1 MSAPTREPDGRRAGA
16 ARRST
21 WPRYLRLGAWAL
33 VVVAAGGTV
42 LRWVDAASSPVA
54 LVQSLTPYAAVLVLL
69 ALCSAL
75 FPGPWKARVAL
86 TGACLLVLAVHAAI
100 WLPWLTEDEPRPG
113 TELTVMTVNLYVG
126 RADPEAVVDEVRRQD
141 ADILV
146 LTEVSPGSMAELLRL
161 GIDDPLPHALP
172 DPVPARGSTIIRSR
186 LPLSPLPAERGGSAT
201 LPVSESPVGVL
212 AAANVGKD
220 VVVRGVHPT
229 HPVGPRR
236 VELWHAGLE
245 ALTDAIGDT
254 RGPMIVAGDFNASVD
269 HPVMRQL
276 MAPSLRDAHEVAG
289 AGRPATWPR
298 ERGFVPFVHID
309 HVLVRGLDV
318 ATATEVTIPGS
329 DHKAVVARLVVPA
342 G

>member
-1 MSAPTREPDGRRAGA
+1 MPA
-16 ARRST
+16 ARPST
-21 WPRYLRLGAWAL
+21 WASFLRLVAWVL
-33 VVVAAGGTV
+33 VVGAAGGTA

-54 LVQSLTPYAAVLVLL
+54 LVQSLTPYAAVLVFL
-69 ALCSAL
+69 ALCGTL
-75 FPGPWKARVAL
+75 LPGPWKARVVLA
-86 TGACLLVLAVHAAI
+86 GACLLVLAVHAAI
-100 WLPWLTEDEPRPG
+100 WVPWLTEEEPQAG

-126 RADPEAVVDEVRRQD
+126 RADLEAVVDEVRRQD

-146 LTEVSPGSMAELLRL
+146 LTEVSPGSMTELVRL

-172 DPVPARGSTIIRSR
+172 DPVTARGSTIIRSR
-186 LPLSPLPAERGGSAT
+186 LPLTPLPAQPAGSAT

-229 HPVGPRR
+229 HPVGRR
-236 VELWHAGLE
+236 VELWHATLND
-245 ALTDAIGDT
+245 LTGAIGDT

-276 MAPSLRDAHEVAG
+276 MAPGLRDAHEVAG

-318 ATATEVTIPGS
+318 ASATEVVIPGS
-329 DHKAVVARLVVPA
+329 DHEAVVARVVVPA

>member
-1 MSAPTREPDGRRAGA
+1 V
-16 ARRST
+16 
-21 WPRYLRLGAWAL
+21 AWVL
-33 VVVAAGGTV
+33 VVVAAGGTA

-54 LVQSLTPYAAVLVLL
+54 LVQSLTPYVAVLVLL
-69 ALCSAL
+69 ALCGAL
-75 FPGPWKARVAL
+75 FPGPWKARVVLA
-86 TGACLLVLAVHAAI
+86 GACLLVLAVHAAI
-100 WLPWLTEDEPRPG
+100 WVPWLTKEEPRPG

-126 RADPEAVVDEVRRQD
+126 RADAEAIVDEVRRHD

-161 GIDDPLPHALP
+161 GIDGPLPHALP

-186 LPLSPLPAERGGSAT
+186 LPLTPVPADRGGSAT

-229 HPVGPRR
+229 HPVGRR
-236 VELWHAGLE
+236 VKLWHAGLND
-245 ALTDAIGDT
+245 LTDAIGDT

-276 MAPSLRDAHEVAG
+276 MAPGLRDAHEVAG
-289 AGRPATWPR
+289 AGRPTTWPR
-298 ERGFVPFVHID
+298 ERGFAPFVHID
-309 HVLVRGLDV
+309 HVVVRGVDV
-318 ATATEVTIPGS
+318 ASATEVVIPGS
-329 DHKAVVARLVVPA
+329 DHEAVIARLVVPA
-342 G
+342 R